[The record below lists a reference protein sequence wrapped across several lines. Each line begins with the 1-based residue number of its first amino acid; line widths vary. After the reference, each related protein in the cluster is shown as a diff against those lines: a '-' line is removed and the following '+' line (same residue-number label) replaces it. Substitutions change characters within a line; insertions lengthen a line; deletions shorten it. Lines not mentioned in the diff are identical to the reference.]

1 MRGTPTCRHV
11 QRHIV
16 TAYGARDA
24 GEHLSVMTVSI
35 CPVSRWRTTSLAAL
49 TCLLAFAPGLLAQS
63 DRFFVPLGTRVRIVV
78 GANAPFTGNVLRLT
92 SDTLA
97 VATGSGG
104 ALIQIATSR
113 LSSIELS
120 EGRDR
125 LHGSL
130 KGAGIG
136 VLAGGLIGGVSLGR
150 SEGNDLAALAG
161 MFAGGIIGA
170 GTGAIVGAIVAP
182 ERWHRLSLSGASR

>member
-1 MRGTPTCRHV
+1 MG
-11 QRHIV
+11 
-16 TAYGARDA
+16 YGAIDA
-24 GEHLSVMTVSI
+24 REHLPVMTNLLR
-35 CPVSRWRTTSLAAL
+35 PFSRWHATSLVAL
-49 TCLLAFAPGLLAQS
+49 SCTLAFAPGLRAQS
-63 DRFFVPLGTRVRIVV
+63 DRFLVPLGTRVRIVV
-78 GANAPFTGNVLRLT
+78 DANAPFTGNVLRLT

-104 ALIQIATSR
+104 ALIQIPTSR
-113 LSSIELS
+113 LASIELS

-130 KGAGIG
+130 TGAGIG
-136 VLAGGLIGGVSLGR
+136 VLAGGLIGGISLGR
-150 SEGNDLAALAG
+150 SEGSDLAALAG

-182 ERWHRLSLSGASR
+182 ERWRRLSLSGVSR

>member
-1 MRGTPTCRHV
+1 MD
-11 QRHIV
+11 
-16 TAYGARDA
+16 AR
-24 GEHLSVMTVSI
+24 EHLPVMTNWLRS
-35 CPVSRWRTTSLAAL
+35 VSRWRTTTLVAL
-49 TCLLAFAPGLLAQS
+49 SCTLAFAPGLRAQS

-104 ALIQIATSR
+104 ALLQIPTSR

-125 LHGSL
+125 LGGSV

-136 VLAGGLIGGVSLGR
+136 VLAGGLIGGVALGR

-170 GTGAIVGAIVAP
+170 GAGAIVGAIVAP
-182 ERWHRLSLSGASR
+182 ERWQRLSLSGVSR

>member
-1 MRGTPTCRHV
+1 MATRV
-11 QRHIV
+11 
-16 TAYGARDA
+16 
-24 GEHLSVMTVSI
+24 HLPRMTHLLR
-35 CPVSRWRTTSLAAL
+35 PFPRWRATRRLAL
-49 TCLLAFAPGLLAQS
+49 IYTLAFAAPLRAQS
-63 DRFFVPLGTRVRIVV
+63 DRLFVPLGTRVRIVV
-78 GANAPFTGNVLRLT
+78 GANESFTGNVLRLT

-104 ALIQIATSR
+104 ALIQIPTSR

-125 LHGSL
+125 LSGSV

-136 VLAGGLIGGVSLGR
+136 VLAGGLIGGIAIGR
-150 SEGNDLAALAG
+150 SEGDGIAALAG
-161 MFAGGIIGA
+161 MFAGVILGA

-182 ERWHRLSLSGASR
+182 ERWRRVSLSGVSR

>member
-1 MRGTPTCRHV
+1 M
-11 QRHIV
+11 
-16 TAYGARDA
+16 
-24 GEHLSVMTVSI
+24 HLLLRSASPWRATSV
-35 CPVSRWRTTSLAAL
+35 LAL
-49 TCLLAFAPGLLAQS
+49 IYTLAFAPGLRAQS
-63 DRFFVPLGTRVRIVV
+63 DRLSVPLGTRVRIVV
-78 GANAPFTGNVLRLT
+78 GASESFTGNVLRLT

-104 ALIQIATSR
+104 ALIELPTSR
-113 LSSIELS
+113 LSSIEVS

-125 LHGSL
+125 LSGSI

-136 VLAGGLIGGVSLGR
+136 VLAGGLIGGVAIGR
-150 SEGNDLAALAG
+150 SEGNDIAALAG

-182 ERWHRLSLSGASR
+182 ERWRRLLLSGVSR